1 MASGCCAIG
10 WREVMRSLRLGERE
24 VGPGK
29 PCLVIAEAGVN
40 HNGSLEMALRLVDA
54 AADAGADVVKFQTFK
69 AERVVSRRAAKA
81 DYQKVGD
88 SDSQGMLEMLRRL
101 ELTDDDFRAIS
112 EHARR
117 RGIVFMSKGHRE
129 DIDFLV
135 SLGVPALKIDS
146 AAVVYFSLLRKAA
159 GAGLPVILSTG
170 GSTLGEVERALD
182 ILAGHGDPPVALLHC
197 TTAYP
202 APPDQINL
210 RAMLT
215 LQAAFGLPVGFS
227 DHSEGIDIPIAAA
240 ALGACIVEKHFTLD
254 RALPGPDHKASLEP
268 QELRRMVEGIRKV
281 EQALGEPRKRP
292 TELEC
297 SNMKLMRRSLVAERD
312 IAAGERLQDD
322 MVAFKRPGTG
332 LGEDFL
338 DLVVGRVAARPIAA
352 GDPITWECVGGF
364 AGE

>member
-1 MASGCCAIG
+1 MTGQSFSIG
-10 WREVMRSLRLGERE
+10 GRRVGE
-24 VGPGK
+24 GQ

-40 HNGSLEMALRLVDA
+40 HNGSLDMALRLVDA
-54 AADAGADVVKFQTFK
+54 ATEAGADVVKFQTFK
-69 AERVVSRRAAKA
+69 TERVVTRRAAKA
-81 DYQKVGD
+81 DYQKTGGGD
-88 SDSQGMLEMLRRL
+88 SQTMFEMLKRL
-101 ELTDDDFRAIS
+101 ELSDDDFHAIS

-135 SLGVPALKIDS
+135 GLGVPALKIDS
-146 AAVVYFSLLRKAA
+146 AAVVYYSLLRKAA
-159 GAGLPVILSTG
+159 GTGLPVILSTG
-170 GSTLGEVERALD
+170 GSKLGEVEKALD

-215 LQAAFGLPVGFS
+215 LKAAFGLPVGFS

-254 RALPGPDHKASLEP
+254 RTLAGPDHKASLEP
-268 QELRRMVEGIRKV
+268 PELRRMVDGIRKV

-292 TELEC
+292 TELERR
-297 SNMKLMRRSLVAERD
+297 NMQLMRRSLVAERD
-312 IAAGERLQDD
+312 IAAGERLQVD
-322 MVAFKRPGTG
+322 MVTFKRPGTG

-338 DLVVGRVAARPIAA
+338 DLVVGRVAAKSIAA
-352 GDPITWECVGGF
+352 GDPITWDRIGGF
-364 AGE
+364 ADE